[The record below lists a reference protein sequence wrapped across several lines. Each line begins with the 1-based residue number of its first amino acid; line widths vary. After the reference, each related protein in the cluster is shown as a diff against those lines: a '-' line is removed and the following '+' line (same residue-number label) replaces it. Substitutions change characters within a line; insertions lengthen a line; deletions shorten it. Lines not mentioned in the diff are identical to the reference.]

1 MHAVATTPAGS
12 MELIRSCFSTV
23 VGLPLTRDRSAPA
36 LPVSGPAQRSL
47 RYGLPARRVAI
58 ATLYIEGF
66 SSFVSAT
73 AASIATG
80 WSEPV
85 PGRDLHPLKTTTFP
99 QRTRVVGDSEVGRN
113 YDSSSAT
120 WTYSRII
127 GN

>member
-1 MHAVATTPAGS
+1 

-47 RYGLPARRVAI
+47 RYSLHARGVAI

-66 SSFVSAT
+66 SGFVTST

-80 WSEPV
+80 WSDPV

-99 QRTRVVGDSEVGRN
+99 QRTWIVGKQEVVSLPVAR
-113 YDSSSAT
+113 AQPT
-120 WTYSRII
+120 TRIVLMI
-127 GN
+127 GVV

>member
-12 MELIRSCFSTV
+12 IELIRSCFSIV
-23 VGLPLTRDRSAPA
+23 VGLPLTHDRSAPA

-47 RYGLPARRVAI
+47 RYSLHVRGVAI

-66 SSFVSAT
+66 SSFVTST

-99 QRTRVVGDSEVGRN
+99 QRTRVVGISGQSLPIFRVLG
-113 YDSSSAT
+113 AC
-120 WTYSRII
+120 
-127 GN
+127 GLH

>member
-1 MHAVATTPAGS
+1 VHAVATTPAGS
-12 MELIRSCFSTV
+12 IELIRSCFSIV
-23 VGLPLTRDRSAPA
+23 VGLPLTHDRSAPA

-47 RYGLPARRVAI
+47 RYSLHVRGVAI

-66 SSFVSAT
+66 SSFVTST

-99 QRTRVVGDSEVGRN
+99 QRTRVVGQPEVMAQIG
-113 YDSSSAT
+113 SAVIT
-120 WTYSRII
+120 SLERVVMEL
-127 GN
+127 